1 MTNAVGARSRSAWGV
16 LCALACLSAPTA
28 EPGGST
34 QGADVRP
41 QAVRA
46 LLAQG
51 RYAEAEATA
60 EHVFPVAADG
70 SFDAS
75 TDPGVG
81 DLLVEALIR
90 NGRGAE
96 TRTRAIAENIVRV
109 KASRIGAAHASLAP
123 SIRNL
128 AEALLESAEYVAA
141 LARFREALAL
151 REQSPDA
158 ARADIADDLDYLTKA
173 LTQAGEPDQALVTS
187 TRALEIRNA
196 AGSGQG
202 DLAFARTLRL
212 RGVVMQRKARSAD
225 ARASFE
231 RALALVQERHPAHPE
246 TALVLTMLGFQL
258 TIDGELLPGNDMLRD
273 AVSLARK
280 VFSPAHPELA
290 MTLRSLAANLQ
301 ELGHFAESRELR
313 EQAAAIAGKALGP
326 DHPALAEFANDLANI
341 HLLTGDYV
349 GAQRLY
355 EQASALYERRLGPSA
370 EQLPTASFNLAL
382 VHTRLGDVHEAR
394 RYLESA
400 IAAWTRRLGPGHANV
415 ARAVSALADL
425 LADQGEEVEAQ
436 RHYDRAAR
444 IRERALGLNHPQLAW
459 TLRRSAEN
467 LVRLGRLQP
476 ALGQS
481 ARAVRICETAQA
493 RQCQAGALHTH
504 AGVLSASG
512 KHADAARTYER
523 SLAIRLQ
530 TYASEH
536 PLIAETEIALALERG
551 HLRQNQDAL
560 SGALRGAAIDRHHS
574 RLTLSYLSGRQAL
587 EYAAQRR
594 GGLDLALSLPADAGR
609 ATDLLDAVVLGRAL
623 VLDELGARQRIL
635 AAQRGTLAPLW
646 SELASARQRYA
657 NLVIRGPSEQRPQQ
671 HAALVDDARR
681 SKELAERQL
690 AEQSAAFKAELGRTE
705 IGLEEVRTNIQ
716 PGTALVSFVRFNRSS
731 LAEKANAATASV
743 ARGTAARSTTV
754 PSYVAFV
761 LRPEAEA
768 LNVVHLGS
776 AATIDSLIAQWR
788 RELVTSATQPTAAP
802 RESERALRATG
813 LTLRRKLWDPVAG
826 HLKGVDR
833 VFVVPD
839 GAINLVPFTALPTA
853 QTRYLLDDGP
863 VIHYLSAERDLAD
876 PAATQAPQGLLAVGG
891 PAFAD
896 GSVFAALSPPAPA
909 RADARAGP
917 APANPLAPAGS
928 YRSGA
933 ASCASFRSLQ
943 FRVLPGSRR
952 EVEEVAGLWR
962 NASAPDVGNQ
972 VLTGRDASERT
983 LKQLAAGHRILHLA
997 THGFFLD
1004 GECSPGGGNTR
1015 SIGGLVA
1022 SNGQKPK
1029 PAAASPARRRALPE
1043 NPLLLSGLAFAGAN
1057 RRAAAG
1063 PDEDD
1068 GILTAE
1074 EVASLNLHGTEWAV
1088 LSACDTGLGEIKAG
1102 EGVFGLR
1109 RAFQIAGARTVI
1121 MSLWSVDDQATR
1133 GWMRALYDGRLNER
1147 LSTADAMRAASLSVL
1162 RDRRARGLSTHPF
1175 YWAAFVAAG
1184 DWR

>member
-1 MTNAVGARSRSAWGV
+1 MAKAVGARSRSAWGV

-28 EPGGST
+28 EPSGST
-34 QGADVRP
+34 QGADSRP

-51 RYAEAEATA
+51 RYAEAEARA
-60 EHVFPVAADG
+60 EQMFPVAADG
-70 SFDAS
+70 SFDTS

-81 DLLVEALIR
+81 DLLIEALIR

-96 TRTRAIAENIVRV
+96 ARTRAIAENIVRV
-109 KASRIGAAHASLAP
+109 KASRFGAAHASLAS
-123 SIRNL
+123 SIHNL
-128 AEALLESAEYVAA
+128 AEALLESAEYGIA
-141 LARFREALAL
+141 LARVREGLAL
-151 REQSPDA
+151 REQDPA
-158 ARADIADDLDYLTKA
+158 ATPSDISDDLDLLTRA
-173 LTQAGEPDQALVTS
+173 LTQVGEHDEALVVS
-187 TRALEIRNA
+187 TRALEIRNG
-196 AGSGQG
+196 AGGGQG
-202 DLAFARTLRL
+202 ELAFAGTLGL
-212 RGVVMQRKARSAD
+212 RGVVLQRKGRSAE
-225 ARASFE
+225 ARVSFE
-231 RALALVQERHPAHPE
+231 RALALVLDTHPAHPE
-246 TALVLTMLGFQL
+246 TALALTMLGFQL
-258 TIDGELLPGNDMLRD
+258 TIDGELLRGNEMLR
-273 AVSLARK
+273 AAASLARK
-280 VFSPAHPELA
+280 VLSPAHPQLA
-290 MTLRSLAANLQ
+290 SALGNLAANLQ
-301 ELGHFAESRELR
+301 ELGQLTESRQLR
-313 EQAAAIAGKALGP
+313 EEAAALARKALGP
-326 DHPALAEFANDLANI
+326 DHPALAWIVNDLANI

-355 EQASALYERRLGPSA
+355 EQARGIYARRMGPDA
-370 EQLPTASFNLAL
+370 EGVTAASFNLAL

-425 LADQGEEVEAQ
+425 LADQGEEVGAQ

-530 TYASEH
+530 TYGAEH

-594 GGLDLALSLPADAGR
+594 GGLDLALSLPPDTGR
-609 ATDLLDAVVLGRAL
+609 ATEVLDAVVLGRAL

-635 AAQRGTLAPLW
+635 AAQQGTLAPLW

-681 SKELAERQL
+681 SKELAERRL
-690 AEQSAAFKAELGRTE
+690 AEQSAAFNAELERTE
-705 IGLEEVRTNIQ
+705 VGLKQIRARL
-716 PGTALVSFVRFNRSS
+716 PPHTALISFVRFNRSIFDEKPGA
-731 LAEKANAATASV
+731 AESVSAPAA
-743 ARGTAARSTTV
+743 AARFTPV
-754 PSYVAFV
+754 PWYLAFI
-761 LRPEAEA
+761 LRADGDAPRI
-768 LNVVHLGS
+768 VTLGR
-776 AATIDSLIAQWR
+776 ADSLEPSIARWR
-788 RELVTSATQPTAAP
+788 RDLVVSVTQPTATAT
-802 RESERALRATG
+802 EAERQVRASG
-813 LTLRRKLWDPVAG
+813 ITLRRKLWDPVAG
-826 HLKGVDR
+826 HLEGVDR

-853 QTRYLLDDGP
+853 QSTYLLDEGP

-917 APANPLAPAGS
+917 APANPLASAGS

-933 ASCASFRSLQ
+933 ASCANFRSLQ

-972 VLTGRDASERT
+972 VLTGRDASERA

-1004 GECSPGGGNTR
+1004 AECSPGGGNTR

-1022 SNGQKPK
+1022 SSGQKPN
-1029 PAAASPARRRALPE
+1029 PAAVSPARRRALPE